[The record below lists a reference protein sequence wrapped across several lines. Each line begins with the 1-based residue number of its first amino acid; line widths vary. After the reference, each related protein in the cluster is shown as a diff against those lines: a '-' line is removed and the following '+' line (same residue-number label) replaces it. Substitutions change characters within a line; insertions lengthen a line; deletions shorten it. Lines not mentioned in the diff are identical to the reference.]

1 MPRVFAPRDRGGDP
15 RRGGEELGIGGVTL
29 GDDRA
34 FDHLP
39 PFRRVGHGREVRAHR
54 RPFRRAHP
62 NGQARRD
69 RIEIELVDD
78 LGVQPGEFC
87 LIEARRGPPENGEIE
102 GFG

>member
-1 MPRVFAPRDRGGDP
+1 MPRVAVPCDRAGDP
-15 RRGGEELGIGGVTL
+15 RRGGEEIGIGGVTL

-78 LGVQPGEFC
+78 LGIQPGEFC